1 MDVTADSPAIIV
13 MRLAPHIRRQMRRD
27 PHELRIRQPE
37 ATPFDA
43 PVLSETVSHTGP
55 ATPAIFR
62 VPPLGAAEG
71 IIAAA
76 TTLFL
81 TPSPKSVGRNQQVK
95 TVRARAATEAFQRI
109 DRQGIERQT
118 TIRNVERRENQQ
130 A

>member
-1 MDVTADSPAIIV
+1 MDVTADGPAIIV
-13 MRLAPHIRRQMRRD
+13 LRLAPHIRRQMQRD

-43 PVLSETVSHTGP
+43 PVPSETVSHTGP

-62 VPPLGAAEG
+62 VPPLGAAGG

-95 TVRARAATEAFQRI
+95 TVHAHAETEVFQHI
-109 DRQGIERQT
+109 DRQGVEWQT
-118 TIRNVERRENQQ
+118 TITNVDQRKNQQ